1 MAPKA
6 ATMPMSDTSP
16 VSKADIDPSL
26 PTPLYHQ
33 IYLALK
39 KHIRAGDYAFD
50 SVLPGEKE
58 LCRLFDVS
66 RITVK
71 RALSELAAEGYV
83 SRHRGRG
90 TVVRFR
96 TTSPI
101 VRGNFDGLLEN
112 LIQMGVN
119 TAIKLV
125 MLEEVKAQGDV
136 AEALEVEEGY
146 ALQHAVRLRSIEKEP
161 FSYLN
166 TYVPADL
173 MGNIT
178 RADMESTPLL
188 KLLAQQGIEVAS
200 ARQTITAVGADAQ
213 IAQALDLS
221 IGAPVLKISRV
232 IKDVNLVPV
241 QYIIAY
247 YRPDRFEYEM
257 KLTSF
262 DGGFASFSGEKSS

>member
-1 MAPKA
+1 VALKPANEQMN
-6 ATMPMSDTSP
+6 DISP
-16 VSKADIDPSL
+16 IGKDDIDPSL

-39 KHIRAGDYAFD
+39 KHIRAGDFAFD

-58 LCRLFDVS
+58 LCRLYDVS

-112 LIQMGVN
+112 LIEMGVN
-119 TAIKLV
+119 TAIKLM
-125 MLEEVKAQGDV
+125 MLEATTAKGDI

-146 ALQHAVRLRSIEKEP
+146 KLQHAVRLRSIEKEP
-161 FSYLN
+161 FSFLD
-166 TYVPADL
+166 TYVPAEL

-178 RADMESTPLL
+178 RKDMESTPLL
-188 KLLAQQGIEVAS
+188 KLLAMQGIEVAS
-200 ARQTITAVGADAQ
+200 ARQTITAVGVNAQ
-213 IAQALDLS
+213 VAQSLDLN

-262 DGGFASFSGEKSS
+262 DGGFTSFSSE